1 MLAAI
6 TAAENAYDDIYYV
19 NTKYPNNTNAVDK
32 TARIHFV
39 HPSKL
44 QNACGFLIS
53 FFSLFKPVVF
63 RDMVKCIRDKKEFFH
78 IIKLFL
84 IEQSVHHR
92 IFPQAKKIIKQI
104 EENSEVV
111 VLSTWFDACAYS
123 AATLKRTFPKAK
135 AVSLAHSYEILTIR
149 NPYVPYRHVKYKHQF
164 LDGVFFIS
172 HIIRDMYFSGVGQL
186 PIQFVEKTH
195 VCYLGTYKDNDKLNP
210 LDNNSFNICTCS
222 RVVSLKR
229 LDVLMEALREWNHG
243 NINWTHIGDGPLLE
257 GYKRAALEVMEN
269 NSKVHID
276 FVGRISNDAV
286 KAYYA
291 DHPIDIFV
299 NLSDIEGLPI
309 SIMEAISYGI
319 PVIATDVGGTREIV
333 NPQTGYLIDADITP
347 SMVREILWN
356 YEKMPLEGKD
366 QLRKNA
372 FDYWKTNF
380 DAKTNLKIL
389 FDQIDNLATSN

>member
-6 TAAENAYDDIYYV
+6 TAAKDVFDNIYYV
-19 NTKYPNNTNAVDK
+19 NTRFPNNTIAVDK
-32 TARIHFV
+32 NARIHFV
-39 HPSKL
+39 QPSKL
-44 QNACGFLIS
+44 QSTVGFFIA

-63 RDMVKCIRDKKEFFH
+63 KDMIKCIRDKKKIFH
-78 IIKLFL
+78 VVKLFF

-92 IFPQAKKIIKQI
+92 IFPRAKKIIEHNEK
-104 EENSEVV
+104 NSEVV

-123 AATLKRTFPKAK
+123 AATLKRAFPKVK

-149 NPYVPYRHVKYKHQF
+149 NPYVPYRHINYKHQY

-172 HIIRDMYFSGVGQL
+172 HIIREMYFSGVGQL
-186 PIQFVEKTH
+186 PTHYIDKTH

-210 LDNNSFNICTCS
+210 FEKSSFNICTCS

-229 LDVLMEALREWNHG
+229 LDVLMDALREWDNG
-243 NINWTHIGDGPLLE
+243 NINWTHIGDGPLLDS
-257 GYKRAALEVMEN
+257 YKQVAMDVMEN
-269 NSKVHID
+269 NVKVHID
-276 FVGRISNDAV
+276 FVGRIPNDAV

-291 DHPIDIFV
+291 SHPIDIFL

-319 PVIATDVGGTREIV
+319 PVIATNVGGTSEIV
-333 NPQTGYLIDADITP
+333 NPKTGYLIEPDITP
-347 SMVREILWN
+347 SIVREYLWK
-356 YEKMPLEGKD
+356 YEKMPLEEKK
-366 QLRKNA
+366 QLRKDA
-372 FDYWKTNF
+372 FEYWKTNF

-389 FDQIDNLATSN
+389 FDQIDNLATSK